1 VITQLAGTLL
11 DKGLDAVVV
20 DVGGV
25 GFSVNVSLSTL
36 GALPAVGQPVRL
48 FTYLQVREDALT
60 LYGFATA
67 DERRA
72 FELCLS
78 VSGVGPKLTL
88 AALSGLGA
96 TGLSD
101 TIAGGD
107 VGRLTRVPG
116 IGKKTAERLVMELR
130 DKFKAQAQK
139 IGMGPG
145 KGDAAARRGAP
156 SSSAGPFSDVVGAL
170 QNLGYKPADAERAVD
185 KVLTSLPAAADGASV
200 PPPIEEVLRQALRAL
215 QRD

>member
-1 VITQLAGTLL
+1 M
-11 DKGLDAVVV
+11 VVV

-25 GFSVNVSLSTL
+25 GFSVHVSLSTL

-48 FTYLQVREDALT
+48 YTYLQVREDALT

-88 AALSGLGA
+88 AVLSGLGA
-96 TGLSD
+96 NGLSD

-145 KGDAAARRGAP
+145 KAAPGAKGVT
-156 SSSAGPFSDVVGAL
+156 SSGAGPFGDVVSAL
-170 QNLGYKPADAERAVD
+170 TNLGYKPVDAERAVD
-185 KVLTSLPAAADGASV
+185 KVLTTFPEGALA
-200 PPPIEEVLRQALRAL
+200 PPIEEVLRQALRAL

>member
-1 VITQLAGTLL
+1 MITQLSGTLL
-11 DKGLDAVVV
+11 DKGLDSVVV

-25 GFSVNVSLSTL
+25 GYLVHVSLSTL
-36 GALPAVGQPVRL
+36 SALPAVGQPVRL
-48 FTYLQVREDALT
+48 MTHLQVREDAFT
-60 LYGFATA
+60 LYGFATL

-96 TGLSD
+96 TGLGD

-107 VGRLTRVPG
+107 VGRLQRVPG

-139 IGMGPG
+139 VGMGPG
-145 KGDAAARRGAP
+145 KAEGGKRGLA
-156 SSSAGPFSDVVGAL
+156 SGAGPFSDVVSAL
-170 QNLGYKPADAERAVD
+170 TNLGYKPPDAERAVD
-185 KVLTSLPAAADGASV
+185 KVLSSLGEGV
-200 PPPIEEVLRQALRAL
+200 TPPIEEVLRQSLRAL
-215 QRD
+215 QKD

>member
-1 VITQLAGTLL
+1 MITQLAGTLL
-11 DKGLDAVVV
+11 DKGLDAVVL

-25 GFSVNVSLSTL
+25 GYHVNVSLSTL

-48 FTYLQVREDALT
+48 FTHLQVREDAMT
-60 LYGFATA
+60 LYGFATTF
-67 DERRA
+67 ERRA

-96 TGLSD
+96 TGLGD

-107 VGRLTRVPG
+107 VARLVRVPG

-139 IGMGPG
+139 VAMGPG
-145 KGDAAARRGAP
+145 QKGEAGRR
-156 SSSAGPFSDVVGAL
+156 SSGSGAGPFADVVGAL
-170 QNLGYKPADAERAVD
+170 CNLGYKAPDAERAVE
-185 KVLTSLPAAADGASV
+185 KVLGTLPDGTLPV
-200 PPPIEEVLRQALRAL
+200 IEDVLRQSLRAL